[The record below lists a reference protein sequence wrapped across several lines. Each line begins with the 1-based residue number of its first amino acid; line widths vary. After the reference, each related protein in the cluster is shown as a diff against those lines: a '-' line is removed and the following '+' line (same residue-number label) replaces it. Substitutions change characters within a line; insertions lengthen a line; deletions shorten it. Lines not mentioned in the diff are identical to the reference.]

1 MAIDVE
7 GMLKRVVT
15 EVLGDDCAP
24 TYFSDP
30 TYQQD
35 HRVRLRCAN
44 AEPRCAGL
52 RATYEWFEVSIFDL
66 GVSATLFDYGD
77 DESEKEAILREL
89 ALVARAYL
97 DGAGRVYQKR
107 GLRSHPVL
115 TITVNGREWKL
126 GRRSS
131 LVHYP

>member
-1 MAIDVE
+1 MRWTSRD
-7 GMLKRVVT
+7 LRV
-15 EVLGDDCAP
+15 
-24 TYFSDP
+24 
-30 TYQQD
+30 
-35 HRVRLRCAN
+35 
-44 AEPRCAGL
+44 
-52 RATYEWFEVSIFDL
+52 VSIFDL

-97 DGAGRVYQKR
+97 DGAGRVYKKR

-126 GRRSS
+126 GRRRVWCTTHRF
-131 LVHYP
+131 LDP